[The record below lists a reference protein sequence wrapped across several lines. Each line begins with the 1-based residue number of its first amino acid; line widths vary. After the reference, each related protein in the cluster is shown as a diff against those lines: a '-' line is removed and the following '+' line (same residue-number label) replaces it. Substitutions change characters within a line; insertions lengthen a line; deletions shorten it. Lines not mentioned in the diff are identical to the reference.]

1 MTSSEVI
8 PLFSSPI
15 CINTFELDDNEV
27 ESIKQEKYKD
37 ITSDIS
43 KYDGHISYDE
53 NIFQN
58 YPKLK
63 DICLKHMD
71 SFIYDVLKIT
81 RNAKFNIIKS
91 WANLHQP
98 NHSAHAHSHAN
109 SMFSGVLY
117 LDTPKDSGAILF
129 DAQNHPTWSTR
140 TIEPKL
146 DEHTIINS
154 RSYRIEPHRGMSIV
168 FPSHMSHSVELNNS
182 GQNRYSLAY
191 DVMMWW

>member
-1 MTSSEVI
+1 MTSNEVI

-15 CINTFELDDNEV
+15 CANTFELDDNEI
-27 ESIKQEKYKD
+27 ESIKQERYKD
-37 ITSDIS
+37 IVSDIS

-63 DICLKHMD
+63 DVCHKHMD
-71 SFIYDVLKIT
+71 SFIYDVLKIS

-91 WANLHQP
+91 WANLHKP

-117 LDTPKDSGAILF
+117 LDTPKDSGAIRF
-129 DAQNHPTWSTR
+129 YRGGDASYYIPKDSDYNDVIGTQ
-140 TIEPKL
+140 IELTPEEK
-146 DEHTIINS
+146 DVIIFM
-154 RSYRIEPHRGMSIV
+154 GWQK
-168 FPSHMSHSVELNNS
+168 HSVL
-182 GQNRYSLAY
+182 QNKSKEDRVSLSFNYGAIR
-191 DVMMWW
+191 